1 MPKNLIVKDNASIIA
16 SYNLDLIEQRL
27 ILLAIVQARK
37 SKESISEKDKFI
49 ITASDYAKEFNVSL
63 SGSLYQNLK
72 DACNILFNRQFSYL
86 EKSEKGQWIVTSRWV
101 SEIAYLDK
109 TASIRLHFSPAVI
122 PLITMLERHFTSYE
136 LEQVAGLS
144 SKYSVRLYEMLIA
157 WRLQGQT
164 PMFSIE
170 DIRNRLGVG
179 ESEYKLIEAFKRRIL
194 DLAIN
199 EINKKTDI
207 QATYEQH
214 KAGRKI
220 IGFTFSFQE
229 KSTKNQRNSKK
240 VIKSSKIEQPKQE
253 IEQEPIN
260 PVFQAVFVHLL
271 AKDRKQYVEQYSD
284 EQITAIIERADEYL
298 NDLRKSG
305 KKPRAGAVYKKAFAE
320 NWGEPKILEQQEK
333 KKKQEAKQRAE
344 QEQREKEKI
353 EAEKQ
358 RKERDKKK
366 EATEIFETLP
376 IDEQEAILDMVQEQL
391 SPFFRAK
398 FIEKRRKGEPAHK
411 DAMANIALQKILFN

>member
-1 MPKNLIVKDNASIIA
+1 MSKNLIVKDNALINA

-37 SKESISEKDKFI
+37 IGCELSPDRKIQIKV
-49 ITASDYAKEFNVSL
+49 SDYIDIYNVNGRSVYENIK
-63 SGSLYQNLK
+63 G
-72 DACNILFNRQFSYL
+72 ACATLFERQFTYM
-86 EKSEKGQWIVTSRWV
+86 EKQKKGIRVAKSRWV
-101 SEIAYLDK
+101 SEVAYNNEMMTVDI
-109 TASIRLHFSPAVI
+109 TFASSVI
-122 PLITMLERHFTSYE
+122 PLISMLERHFTSYE
-136 LEQVAGLS
+136 LEQVAELN

-157 WRLQGQT
+157 WRSQGQT
-164 PMFSIE
+164 PMLSIE
-170 DIRNRLGVG
+170 DIRTRLGVG
-179 ESEYKLIEAFKRRIL
+179 ESEYKIMGDFKKRVI

-260 PVFQAVFVHLL
+260 PVFQAVFVHLS